1 MFKSP
6 NFLCLQTF
14 MTSLKRSGEHAR
26 TNLKVL
32 QTLTYTCT
40 NPEQLEQLATKL
52 DSLIMEFHAVLPQRE
67 GLTLRPQACFAARK
81 KAQKIKHKYLNLPLR
96 LKRGCP
102 KSDWRYRNR
111 VGQKAESFRK
121 VHFKI

>member
-1 MFKSP
+1 
-6 NFLCLQTF
+6 

-40 NPEQLEQLATKL
+40 NPDELEQLATKL
-52 DSLIMEFHAVLPQRE
+52 DSLIMEFRAVLPQAE
-67 GLTLRPQACFAARK
+67 GLTLRPQARFAARK
-81 KAQKIKHKYLNLPLR
+81 KAQEIKHKYLKLPLR
-96 LKRGCP
+96 LKRGRP

-121 VHFKI
+121 VHLMY